1 MPIWVAIGAYKTSWV
16 ECYRGGHMPGIQSP
30 APSTCSQ
37 LSFGQIILLPLPPT
51 LDVSVVASTAS
62 EGNQMAA
69 ERFYI
74 YRCGRTDF
82 CAVTATKNEA
92 RLLRSLCPTSWQF
105 WMQITRYQFEEGRS
119 GFTFD
124 AAIAGIKAKGYFL
137 FTGSP
142 ELLGKLVP
150 ALGSEGPSN
159 V

>member
-1 MPIWVAIGAYKTSWV
+1 
-16 ECYRGGHMPGIQSP
+16 
-30 APSTCSQ
+30 
-37 LSFGQIILLPLPPT
+37 
-51 LDVSVVASTAS
+51 
-62 EGNQMAA
+62 MAA

-74 YRCGRTDF
+74 YRCGTTDS

-92 RLLRSLCPTSWQF
+92 RLLSSLCPTSWRF

-124 AAIAGIKAKGYFL
+124 AAITGIKAKGYFL

-150 ALGSEGPSN
+150 APGSGESSN